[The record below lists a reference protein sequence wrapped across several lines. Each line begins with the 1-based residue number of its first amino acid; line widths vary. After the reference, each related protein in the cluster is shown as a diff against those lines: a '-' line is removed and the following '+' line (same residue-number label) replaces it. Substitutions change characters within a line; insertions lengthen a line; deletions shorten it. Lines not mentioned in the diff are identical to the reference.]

1 MIDLNSPPTI
11 VVMGLG
17 YVGLPLSLAMARK
30 YKVLGFDTNPT
41 VVQTITQGQHPALS
55 SQETKEVT
63 ALIETGQLSV
73 TSDCNVVA
81 GNVFIVTVPTPIY
94 ASYQPDLRCLQNAS
108 TMVAQ
113 WLCPGNIVIYE
124 STVYPGCT
132 EEFCI
137 PLLESISGLTLNTH
151 FGVGYSPERVNP
163 GDRDRP
169 IDKIVKLTSGSSKEV
184 AKYVNDLYASV
195 ITAGT
200 YLAPSIKVAEAA
212 KAVENAQRDLNISF
226 VNELAL
232 IFDKLNIDTQEVLDA
247 AATKWNFLPFKPG
260 LVGGHCIGVDPY
272 YLAFKAKSVGYEPKV
287 ILSGRAVNEQMASHI
302 AQKVMR
308 LMRLR
313 GLVLKGARVLIL
325 GITFKENA
333 SDMRNTQVLKL
344 VQCLQEHGM
353 HCATLDPWANEI
365 EAAQLFGKAPLTS
378 EFNTPPNTPN
388 TLLPF
393 QTFDAVILA
402 VAHREFLSVDWRNWR
417 NKQGILFDAKGVLP
431 KHWVDGRL

>member
-1 MIDLNSPPTI
+1 MIDLNSSPTI
-11 VVMGLG
+11 VIMGLG

-41 VVQTITQGQHPALS
+41 VVQSILLGQHPALS
-55 SQETKEVT
+55 VQENEEL
-63 ALIETGQLSV
+63 AAFIESGQLSL
-73 TSDCNVVA
+73 TSNGNVVA
-81 GNVFIVTVPTPIY
+81 GNVFIITVPTPVD
-94 ASYQPDLRCLQNAS
+94 ANHQPDLRCLQNAS

-132 EEFCI
+132 EEICI
-137 PLLESISGLTLNTH
+137 PLLESLSGLRLNTH

-163 GDRDRP
+163 GDSDRP
-169 IDKIVKLTSGSSKEV
+169 IEKIVKLTSGSSKEV

-195 ITAGT
+195 ISAGT
-200 YLAPSIKVAEAA
+200 YLAPNIKVAEAA
-212 KAVENAQRDLNISF
+212 KAIENVQRDLNISLI
-226 VNELAL
+226 NEVAL
-232 IFDKLNIDTQEVLDA
+232 IFDKLNIDTHEVLDA

-272 YLAFKAKSVGYEPKV
+272 YLAFKAKSVGYEPKI

-344 VQCLQEHGM
+344 FQYLQDQGM
-353 HCATLDPWANEI
+353 HCDTLDPRADQL
-365 EAAQLFGKAPLTS
+365 EASQLFGKAPLKF
-378 EFNTPPNTPN
+378 EPNTSPD
-388 TLLPF
+388 TAPF
-393 QTFDAVILA
+393 QRFDAVILA
-402 VAHREFLSVDWRNWR
+402 VAHKEFFYIDWRNWR
-417 NKQGILFDAKGVLP
+417 NKQGVLFDAKGILP